1 MTEMEDSLRSCTEQL
16 LLVREEKERLI
27 IEAADKLSL
36 EQKKVQGLQQ
46 KLEDANKRFAKVTT
60 ENYNLRNIVNSK
72 DKVISELSESEA
84 LLNQK
89 LTDATARLE
98 FTHKQCASLQYEVRM
113 LQKELE
119 IRNKEREYDLK
130 SIDAAQKHQQES
142 VKKITALEAEC
153 QRLRTMVQKRL
164 PGPAALAKMKD
175 EVERRGT
182 SCVDNGRRRPRI
194 PAQPSSYLVTP
205 RHSMSEGY
213 LVKMQE
219 LDDENRHLR
228 QLLAKKENDLQFVQL
243 QYADEA
249 SKLSVVQRQL
259 KELAGSHDQDEN
271 NRPEPWANSLVSKG
285 EHFRVG
291 KQHASH
297 SRGRR
302 IAGSDMQ
309 LLVDLSEIEK
319 LEMTSRP
326 SSAPHQCVLDASD
339 TDSKTA
345 LTETFCQDLT
355 LEDGLLDKYPEWIQD
370 VLELIIK
377 KHQALK
383 ISVDAILDEIRSAL
397 RSEISD
403 KGNDATNLIYDQAV
417 IDSMVATLVERV
429 SCMIE
434 RSTGNSVVSFHSF
447 LHDKSELT
455 CQLEHLIHVCSDVL
469 DGKANLKKFIDEVC
483 LTLEWTVNQYLY
495 CVDGLETVDCI
506 TNDFDGNLSM
516 RSLNMQEKQPM
527 QSANLKVVVGVQ
539 QEVQKEPFETT
550 KVQIPGNPV
559 ENHSQVQFVTCK
571 LDKKLLAVRQD
582 HGDNSQEKQSV
593 YYEEESATAV
603 GSVQLLPEEEGKQLT
618 NLAISAAAEKL
629 AECQETITSLSKKL
643 QALKC
648 PANADC
654 VDKKKADNLHLLVAN
669 IAAEEDAKLDNFS
682 SPLSG
687 EVACKKE
694 HDGPEK
700 LQEQDVGMG
709 HKVDN
714 NGSTEVVLRPV
725 IPKSPLTTVSVD
737 MKKRKKKQVGSLL
750 SRLIFRKKA

>member
-16 LLVREEKERLI
+16 LRVREEKECLI
-27 IEAADKLSL
+27 IEAADKISL
-36 EQKKVQGLQQ
+36 EQKKIRSLQQ
-46 KLEDANKRFAKVTT
+46 KLDDANKRFAKLTT
-60 ENYNLRNIVNSK
+60 ENYNLHNIVNSK
-72 DKVISELSESEA
+72 DKVIAELSESEA

-89 LTDATARLE
+89 LIDATARLE
-98 FTHKQCASLQYEVRM
+98 FTHKQCASLQYEVRI

-175 EVERRGT
+175 EVVRRGS
-182 SCVDNGRRRPRI
+182 SCVENGRRKPRT
-194 PAQPSSYLVTP
+194 PAQSSPKVVIP
-205 RHSMSEGY
+205 RHPVSEGY

-249 SKLSVVQRQL
+249 SKLSVVQGQL
-259 KELAGSHDQDEN
+259 KELVGSHGLDDDS
-271 NRPEPWANSLVSKG
+271 RPEPWANSSSVSKG

-309 LLVDLSEIEK
+309 LLVDVSEIEK

-326 SSAPHQCVLDASD
+326 SSAPHQCVADASD
-339 TDSKTA
+339 TESKTG
-345 LTETFCQDLT
+345 LTETVCQDRI
-355 LEDGLLDKYPEWIQD
+355 LEDGLSDKYPEWIQD

-377 KHQALK
+377 KHQVLK
-383 ISVDAILDEIRSAL
+383 ISVDVIINEIRSAL
-397 RSEISD
+397 RSQISD
-403 KGNDATNLIYDQAV
+403 SPLTYDQAV

-434 RSTGNSVVSFHSF
+434 RSTGNNVLSFQSF
-447 LHDKSELT
+447 LHEKSELT
-455 CQLEHLIHVCSDVL
+455 CHLEHLIHVCSDVL
-469 DGKANLKKFIDEVC
+469 DGKANLQKFIDEVC
-483 LTLEWTVNQYLY
+483 LTLEWTVNQYIY
-495 CVDGLETVDCI
+495 CVDALETVDCI
-506 TNDFDGNLSM
+506 TNDFDRNVSL
-516 RSLNMQEKQPM
+516 RSLNMQEKQQM
-527 QSANLKVVVGVQ
+527 QSANLKVAVGVQ
-539 QEVQKEPFETT
+539 QEVQKEPFKST
-550 KVQIPGNPV
+550 KFLIPGGPV

-571 LDKKLLAVRQD
+571 LDKELLGVRQD
-582 HGDNSQEKQSV
+582 NGDNCQEEQSV
-593 YYEEESATAV
+593 HYEESATAD
-603 GSVQLLPEEEGKQLT
+603 GSTQLLLKEEGKQLT
-618 NLAISAAAEKL
+618 NSAISAAADKL

-648 PANADC
+648 PANADA
-654 VDKKKADNLHLLVAN
+654 VDKTKSGNLHMSVAN
-669 IAAEEDAKLDNFS
+669 QNLS
-682 SPLSG
+682 SPLSK
-687 EVACKKE
+687 EAACIAI
-694 HDGPEK
+694 EK
-700 LQEQDVGMG
+700 NLVQEQYVGTG

-714 NGSTEVVLRPV
+714 NGSTQTVPRPV

-737 MKKRKKKQVGSLL
+737 MKKRKKKKKQGGSLL
-750 SRLIFRKKA
+750 SRLIFGKKA

>member
-1 MTEMEDSLRSCTEQL
+1 MEDSLRSCTEQL
-16 LLVREEKERLI
+16 LRVREEKERLI
-27 IEAADKLSL
+27 IEAADKISL
-36 EQKKVQGLQQ
+36 EQKKVWSLQQ

-72 DKVISELSESEA
+72 DKVITELSESAA

-89 LTDATARLE
+89 LIDATARLE
-98 FTHKQCASLQYEVRM
+98 FTHKQCGSLQYEVRI

-142 VKKITALEAEC
+142 TKKITALETEC

-175 EVERRGT
+175 EVERRG
-182 SCVDNGRRRPRI
+182 SNCVENRRRKPRSS
-194 PAQPSSYLVTP
+194 AQSSPQVVTP
-205 RHSMSEGY
+205 RHPVSEGY

-249 SKLSVVQRQL
+249 SKLSVVQGQL
-259 KELAGSHDQDEN
+259 KELVGSHELDDD
-271 NRPEPWANSLVSKG
+271 NRPEPWANSSLVSKG

-309 LLVDLSEIEK
+309 LLVDISEIEK
-319 LEMTSRP
+319 LEMISRP
-326 SSAPHQCVLDASD
+326 SSAPHQCVPDASD
-339 TDSKTA
+339 TESKTA
-345 LTETFCQDLT
+345 LTETVCQDRI
-355 LEDGLLDKYPEWIQD
+355 LEDGLSDKYPEWIQD

-377 KHQALK
+377 KHQVLK
-383 ISVDAILDEIRSAL
+383 ISVDIIIDEIRSAL
-397 RSEISD
+397 RTEISD
-403 KGNDATNLIYDQAV
+403 KGNDAANVTYDQAV

-434 RSTGNSVVSFHSF
+434 RSSGNNVLSSQSF
-447 LHDKSELT
+447 LHEKSELT
-455 CQLEHLIHVCSDVL
+455 CHLEHLICVCSDVL
-469 DGKANLKKFIDEVC
+469 DGKANLRKFIEEVC
-483 LTLEWTVNQYLY
+483 LTLEWTVNQYIY
-495 CVDGLETVDCI
+495 CVDALETVDCI
-506 TNDFDGNLSM
+506 TNDFDGNVSL
-516 RSLNMQEKQPM
+516 RSLNMQEKQQM
-527 QSANLKVVVGVQ
+527 QSTNPKVAVGVQ
-539 QEVQKEPFETT
+539 QEVQKEPFL
-550 KVQIPGNPV
+550 IPGDPV

-571 LDKKLLAVRQD
+571 LDKELLAVRQD
-582 HGDNSQEKQSV
+582 HGDNCQEKQSV
-593 YYEEESATAV
+593 HYKEESATAD
-603 GSVQLLPEEEGKQLT
+603 GSMQLLPEEEGKQLT
-618 NLAISAAAEKL
+618 NSAISAAADKL

-648 PANADC
+648 PANADA
-654 VDKKKADNLHLLVAN
+654 VDKRKSDNLHLLVAN
-669 IAAEEDAKLDNFS
+669 QNFS
-682 SPLSG
+682 SPPSI
-687 EVACKKE
+687 EAACKKE
-694 HDGPEK
+694 NDERVTTEK
-700 LQEQDVGMG
+700 NLLQEQDVGTG

-714 NGSTEVVLRPV
+714 NGSTQIAPRPV

-737 MKKRKKKQVGSLL
+737 MKKRKKKKQGGSLL
-750 SRLIFRKKA
+750 SRLIFGKKA

>member
-16 LLVREEKERLI
+16 LRVREERERFI
-27 IEAADKLSL
+27 IEADHKISL
-36 EQKKVQGLQQ
+36 EQKKVWSLQQ
-46 KLEDANKRFAKVTT
+46 KLEDANKRFAKVST
-60 ENYNLRNIVNSK
+60 ENYNLRNTLNSK
-72 DKVISELSESEA
+72 DKAIIELSESES

-89 LTDATARLE
+89 LTDATVRLE
-98 FTHKQCASLQYEVRM
+98 FTNKQCASLQYEVRM

-142 VKKITALEAEC
+142 SKKIIALKAEC
-153 QRLRTMVQKRL
+153 HRLRTMVQKRL

-175 EVERRGT
+175 EVERRAG
-182 SCVDNGRRRPRI
+182 SCVENGRRKPRT
-194 PAQPSSYLVTP
+194 PAQPSPLVVTP
-205 RHSMSEGY
+205 RQPVSEGY

-249 SKLSVVQRQL
+249 SKLSVVQRQH
-259 KELAGSHDQDEN
+259 KELAGSHEGDED
-271 NRPEPWANSLVSKG
+271 NRPEPWENNSLVPKG

-326 SSAPHQCVLDASD
+326 SSAPHQCVPDASD
-339 TDSKTA
+339 TDSKIA
-345 LTETFCQDLT
+345 LTETVCQARI
-355 LEDGLLDKYPEWIQD
+355 LEDGLSDNYPEWIQD

-377 KHQALK
+377 KHQVLK
-383 ISVDAILDEIRSAL
+383 ININIILDEIRSAL
-397 RSEISD
+397 SEISD
-403 KGNDATNLIYDQAV
+403 KGNGTANLTYDQAV

-434 RSTGNSVVSFHSF
+434 RSTGNNVVSFQSF
-447 LHDKSELT
+447 LHAKSELT
-455 CQLEHLIHVCSDVL
+455 CHLEHLIHVCSAVL
-469 DGKANLKKFIDEVC
+469 DGKANLQKFINEVC

-495 CVDGLETVDCI
+495 CVDEIGPVDCI
-506 TNDFDGNLSM
+506 TNDFDGNISV
-516 RSLNMQEKQPM
+516 RSLKMQEKQLTKNVK
-527 QSANLKVVVGVQ
+527 SKVVVGSQ
-539 QEVQKEPFETT
+539 QEVQ
-550 KVQIPGNPV
+550 IPV
-559 ENHSQVQFVTCK
+559 DLMENHSQV
-571 LDKKLLAVRQD
+571 
-582 HGDNSQEKQSV
+582 HGHKFQEKQSV
-593 YYEEESATAV
+593 YYGESATAD
-603 GSVQLLPEEEGKQLT
+603 GTLEEEGKQIT
-618 NLAISAAAEKL
+618 SSAISAAAEKL

-643 QALKC
+643 QALKR
-648 PANADC
+648 PANADR
-654 VDKKKADNLHLLVAN
+654 VDKEKSYMHLLVAN
-669 IAAEEDAKLDNFS
+669 LPCEEDPKKDNFT
-682 SPLSG
+682 SPLPE

-694 HDGPEK
+694 HNGPIATEK
-700 LQEQDVGMG
+700 LPVGTG
-709 HKVDN
+709 HKAES
-714 NGSTEVVLRPV
+714 NGSTQVVLRPV

-737 MKKRKKKQVGSLL
+737 MKKRKKKKQSGNLL